1 MKSQFVL
8 SLIGL
13 LIFFGCGKNME
24 VKNAMASPKIEEGMD
39 KAIFAGGCFWCLDA
53 PFEKLDGVKDVI
65 SGYTGGHV
73 KNPTYEQVCSG
84 TTGHLEAVEVIF
96 DPKIIS
102 YSELLDVYWKQFDP
116 TDAGGSFYDRG
127 TQYTSAIFY
136 TDDIQKKVAEE
147 SKDRLYRSGIFN
159 KPIATKI
166 EKLTEFYSA
175 EDYHQHFYKKD
186 PERYYSYRK
195 GSGRDNFILGLW
207 GDANIEKYKK
217 AGEEKSKANLT
228 PAQFNVTQKNGTEP
242 PFQNEFWNNHK
253 EGIYV
258 DIVSGEPLFSS
269 KDKFDSGCGWPS
281 FTKPIDPRYIEKKT
295 DNSAGMQRVETRSR
309 FGDSHLGHV
318 FDDGPSPTHL
328 RYCINS
334 ASLRFI
340 PKEDLEK
347 DGYAEYAYLFK

>member
-1 MKSQFVL
+1 MKIQFVL
-8 SLIGL
+8 SLVGL
-13 LIFFGCGKNME
+13 LVFNGCAKNME
-24 VKNAMASPKIEEGMD
+24 DKNAMTSLNIEKGMD

-53 PFEKLDGVKDVI
+53 PFEKLDGVKDVVA
-65 SGYTGGHV
+65 GYTGGNV

-116 TDAGGSFYDRG
+116 TDTGGSFYDRG

-136 TDDIQKKVAEE
+136 TDDLQKKVAED
-147 SKDRLYRSGIFN
+147 SKDKLNKSGIFN
-159 KPIATKI
+159 KPVATKI
-166 EKLTEFYSA
+166 EKATEFYPA
-175 EDYHQHFYKKD
+175 EDYHQHYYKKSPD
-186 PERYYSYRK
+186 RYYTYRK

-207 GDANIEKYKK
+207 GDVNVEKYKK
-217 AGEEKSKANLT
+217 ASQDKSKLNLT
-228 PAQFNVTQKNGTEP
+228 AEQYQVTQKNGTEP
-242 PFQNEFWNNHK
+242 PFKNEFWDSHK

-258 DIVSGEPLFSS
+258 DVVSGEPLFSS
-269 KDKFDSGCGWPS
+269 IDKFDSGCGWPS
-281 FTKPIDPRYIEKKT
+281 FSKPIDPRYIEKKE

-340 PKEDLEK
+340 PKEDLQKE
-347 DGYAEYAYLFK
+347 GYAEFLYLFK

>member
-1 MKSQFVL
+1 MKTKFVL

-13 LIFFGCGKNME
+13 LMFVGCSKNME
-24 VKNAMASPKIEEGMD
+24 VKNVMASPINDKGMD

-65 SGYTGGHV
+65 SGYTGGSV
-73 KNPTYEQVCSG
+73 KNPTYEQVSSG
-84 TTGHLEAVEVIF
+84 STGHLEAVEVIF
-96 DPKIIS
+96 DPKVIS
-102 YSELLDVYWKQFDP
+102 YSEILDVYWKQFDP

-127 TQYTSAIFY
+127 SQYTSAIFY
-136 TDDIQKKVAEE
+136 TDDLQKKVADD
-147 SKDRLYRSGIFN
+147 SKERLSKSGIFN

-166 EKLTEFYSA
+166 EKLTEFYPA
-175 EDYHQHFYKKD
+175 EDYHQHYYKKN

-195 GSGRDNFILGLW
+195 GSGRDNFIMGLW

-217 AGEEKSKANLT
+217 AGEDKTKLNLT
-228 PAQFNVTQKNGTEP
+228 PAQFAVTQKNATEP
-242 PFQNEFWNNHK
+242 PFKNEFWDSHK

-258 DIVSGEPLFSS
+258 DVVSGEPLFSS

>member
-1 MKSQFVL
+1 MKYKFVL
-8 SLIGL
+8 SLIGF
-13 LIFFGCGKNME
+13 IMFVGCSKNME
-24 VKNAMASPKIEEGMD
+24 VKNAMASPINEKGME

-65 SGYTGGHV
+65 SGYTGGNV
-73 KNPTYEQVCSG
+73 KNPTYEQVSSG
-84 TTGHLEAVEVIF
+84 TTGHLEAVEVVF

-127 TQYTSAIFY
+127 SQYTSSIFY
-136 TDDIQKKVAEE
+136 TNDIQKKVAED
-147 SKDRLYRSGIFN
+147 SKLRLNNSGIFN

-166 EKLTEFYSA
+166 EKFTEFYPA
-175 EDYHQHFYKKD
+175 EDYHQHYYKKNPD
-186 PERYYSYRK
+186 HYYSYRK
-195 GSGRDNFILGLW
+195 GSGRDNFIMGLW

-217 AGEEKSKANLT
+217 ASEDKTKLNLT
-228 PAQFNVTQKNGTEP
+228 PAQFAVTQKNATEP
-242 PFQNEFWNNHK
+242 PFKNEFWDSHK

-258 DIVSGEPLFSS
+258 DVVSGEPLFSS

-281 FTKPIDPRYIEKKT
+281 FTKPIDPRYIEKKE

-340 PKEDLEK
+340 PKENLEK
-347 DGYAEYAYLFK
+347 DGYAEFAYLFK

>member
-1 MKSQFVL
+1 MNSKLVL
-8 SLIGL
+8 SFIGL
-13 LIFFGCGKNME
+13 LMFFGCAKNLE
-24 VKNAMASPKIEEGMD
+24 VKNAMASPINYKGMD

-65 SGYTGGHV
+65 SGYTGGQV
-73 KNPTYEQVCSG
+73 KNPTYEQVSSG

-102 YSELLDVYWKQFDP
+102 YSEILDVYWKQFDP

-127 TQYTSAIFY
+127 SQYTSAIFY
-136 TDDIQKKVAEE
+136 TDDLQKKVAED
-147 SKDRLYRSGIFN
+147 SKERLNRSGIFN
-159 KPIATKI
+159 KPIVTKI
-166 EKLTEFYSA
+166 EKFTEFYAA
-175 EDYHQHFYKKD
+175 EDYHQHYYKKNPD
-186 PERYYSYRK
+186 HYYSYRK
-195 GSGRDNFILGLW
+195 GSGRDNFIMGLW

-217 AGEEKSKANLT
+217 AGEDKSKLNLT
-228 PAQFNVTQKNGTEP
+228 PAQYAVTQKNATDP
-242 PFQNEFWNNHK
+242 PFKNEFWDSHK

-258 DIVSGEPLFSS
+258 DVVSGEPLFSS

-281 FTKPIDPRYIEKKT
+281 FTKPIDPRYIEKKE

-309 FGDSHLGHV
+309 FADSHLGHV

-334 ASLRFI
+334 SSLRFI
-340 PKEDLEK
+340 PKEDLAK
-347 DGYAEYAYLFK
+347 NGYAEFLYLFK